1 MVQTLDTLQVP
12 WGRSGRKKDV
22 AQGMVQPPNP
32 KAMYNGKPIPP
43 DYALVDV
50 AWTHNDY
57 EEDELDF
64 PTEDGIRFID
74 GTIGSRMLW
83 NKADI
88 FLEILTPASQPS
100 RPSSSPLGGP
110 SDDDD
115 DDNGGEGNDNAGRPD
130 SSPGRTPRPITSN
143 PSQGGSGGAL
153 GNDTPPPSQ
162 GK

>member
-1 MVQTLDTLQVP
+1 MSTKEAKAKNEMFTDLEKHNTLHHHVGMTGYTAKRPKWWQEE
-12 WGRSGRKKDV
+12 RSGRKKDV

-115 DDNGGEGNDNAGRPD
+115 DDNGGEGNDNA
-130 SSPGRTPRPITSN
+130 
-143 PSQGGSGGAL
+143 
-153 GNDTPPPSQ
+153 
-162 GK
+162 

>member
-1 MVQTLDTLQVP
+1 
-12 WGRSGRKKDV
+12 V
-22 AQGMVQPPNP
+22 AQGTVQPHNP
-32 KAMYNGKPIPP
+32 KAMCYGKPIPP

-64 PTEDGIRFID
+64 STKDGVRFIG
-74 GTIGSRMLW
+74 GTIGSCVLW

-88 FLEILTPASQPS
+88 LLEMPTPASQPL
-100 RPSSSPLGGP
+100 RPSSSPPGGP

-115 DDNGGEGNDNAGRPD
+115 DDNGGEGNNNVGGPD
-130 SSPGRTPRPITSN
+130 SSPRRTPCPIPSN
-143 PSQGGSGGAL
+143 PSQGGSGGAQ
-153 GNDTPPPSQ
+153 GNDTSPPSQ